1 MSYGFTMDGR
11 DFPCLDEG
19 LPRKYRKMVCDI
31 LNIGCKERDEI
42 NFTEEELNFVKA
54 LTNNIASWKHY
65 SDMLEDQV
73 KRDEPSLKGMNHC
86 WVYQKEL
93 VELLFT
99 FQFTEAYR
107 VLQKF
112 KEYAVEEM
120 EDTEGNF
127 TASTRST
134 GDEEVFDASTD
145 GGYLGKANFFRDY
158 IKEYEEHL
166 SFWKEDER
174 PRQLTESVVE
184 KTMMFIEDRL

>member
-19 LPRKYRKMVCDI
+19 LPRKYRKMVCNI
-31 LNIGCKERDEI
+31 LHIACQERDKI
-42 NFTEEELNFVKA
+42 NFTDDELYFVKA
-54 LTNNIASWKHY
+54 LTNNIATWKQY
-65 SDMLEDQV
+65 SDKLEDEV
-73 KRDEPSLKGMNHC
+73 KRGEMIKGMKNC
-86 WVYQKEL
+86 WVYQKEM

-120 EDTEGNF
+120 EDKEGKF
-127 TASTRST
+127 TTYTRST
-134 GDEEVFDASTD
+134 GEEELFDASTD

-158 IKEYEEHL
+158 INEYEEHL
-166 SFWKEDER
+166 SFWKEHWS
-174 PRQLTESVVE
+174 PRLFTESVVE
-184 KTMMFIEDRL
+184 KTMIFIHDKP